1 MKGLLKR
8 WKEMNRSERMQL
20 KAFICLLGIFLLLL
34 LIVAGLLCAGGS
46 GEEKDEPLPPD
57 SEEEEEHIPIIE
69 QLHNVWIMEA
79 GGEGLLCYIEGE
91 ERLLQVAD
99 PADSDAKE
107 GSADA
112 QIGTGDADWGTDAW
126 LLGLREQVADLELT
140 DGLVTAVRVKSRKVS
155 GKVLAADQ
163 DGVWLEGQ
171 GRLEFAG
178 DVQGYRLYRELA
190 PVTYRDLRVGYDFA
204 DFCLEEGQI
213 CAILLAREDAME
225 NIRVLLKN
233 SDYQGIYHGRVE
245 LTCDTDYTV
254 QVLHTGEFQ
263 DTVMSYSA
271 GESLEITF
279 PDTDLGNIAGVWPG
293 QTSDMETGESTELTA
308 RWGTRLVVTPTA
320 RTGKIILQSIH
331 RSQGIPAYRG
341 SLELLW
347 TEEGIVLVNELPL
360 EEYLYS
366 VVPSEMPASYPREA
380 LMAQAICARTYAY
393 THMQRAGY
401 ETLGAHVDDSSSYQV
416 YNNILEQEEA
426 TAAVKATYAQL
437 LMREDGVTPA
447 ETYYYST
454 SWGYGSDAHV
464 WKTSSADSYGY
475 IVPRH
480 LSREEISRVLAGEG
494 ALETAAETAES
505 KDLTQED
512 IFAEAIRS
520 VDPGDFEAGEGW
532 YRWTYTVKK
541 LDPDKVLRQLQSR
554 YEANDK
560 LVLTQDGENY
570 VSSPVGTFKE
580 IRNLTIL
587 TRGAGG
593 VADELLIE
601 TDRDTYKV
609 ISEHSIRYVLCDG
622 ETKVRRQDGS
632 QVVMGTLL
640 PSAFFT
646 IEIAREGELVVGYNL
661 TGGGFGHGVG
671 MSQNG
676 ARSMAAEGYG
686 AEEILRFF
694 YEGCSVKEIYD
705 DAEAD

>member
-1 MKGLLKR
+1 MELFRFAAGR
-8 WKEMNRSERMQL
+8 VRERQS
-20 KAFICLLGIFLLLL
+20 
-34 LIVAGLLCAGGS
+34 AG
-46 GEEKDEPLPPD
+46 K
-57 SEEEEEHIPIIE
+57 EEE
-69 QLHNVWIMEA
+69 N
-79 GGEGLLCYIEGE
+79 
-91 ERLLQVAD
+91 
-99 PADSDAKE
+99 
-107 GSADA
+107 
-112 QIGTGDADWGTDAW
+112 
-126 LLGLREQVADLELT
+126 
-140 DGLVTAVRVKSRKVS
+140 
-155 GKVLAADQ
+155 
-163 DGVWLEGQ
+163 
-171 GRLEFAG
+171 
-178 DVQGYRLYRELA
+178 
-190 PVTYRDLRVGYDFA
+190 
-204 DFCLEEGQI
+204 LEED
-213 CAILLAREDAME
+213 AEKIL
-225 NIRVLLKN
+225 
-233 SDYQGIYHGRVE
+233 
-245 LTCDTDYTV
+245 
-254 QVLHTGEFQ
+254 
-263 DTVMSYSA
+263 
-271 GESLEITF
+271 
-279 PDTDLGNIAGVWPG
+279 
-293 QTSDMETGESTELTA
+293 
-308 RWGTRLVVTPTA
+308 
-320 RTGKIILQSIH
+320 
-331 RSQGIPAYRG
+331 
-341 SLELLW
+341 
-347 TEEGIVLVNELPL
+347 
-360 EEYLYS
+360 
-366 VVPSEMPASYPREA
+366 
-380 LMAQAICARTYAY
+380 TY
-393 THMQRAGY
+393 
-401 ETLGAHVDDSSSYQV
+401 
-416 YNNILEQEEA
+416 ILEQEEA
-426 TAAVKATYAQL
+426 TAAVKATYGQL

-632 QVVMGTLL
+632 QVAMGTLL